1 MMEIYGL
8 NGGLSK
14 HSAAENKIAT
24 VLLDNAMI
32 TPYASATSDDDDER
46 VAPSN
51 ITLILL
57 STGWAVKT

>member
-1 MMEIYGL
+1 MEIYGL

-46 VAPSN
+46 
-51 ITLILL
+51 
-57 STGWAVKT
+57 